1 MVQSSCSTV
10 TATSQA
16 KLLRSSLQ
24 ESSPQCRGEKSHGFR
39 QCGLKTGSG
48 CSAKGQRE
56 MHLFAS
62 AFCFMLCVL
71 LRDKNS
77 LLSFFGP

>member
-48 CSAKGQRE
+48 CSAKGQTKRN
-56 MHLFAS
+56 AS
-62 AFCFMLCVL
+62 VCLSVL
-71 LRDKNS
+71 LYA
-77 LLSFFGP
+77 LCSFKG